1 VEFAMT
7 VKILLVDDDEAF
19 RAVTAVAL
27 ESAGYAVREAA
38 DGYAA
43 LEAMR
48 RDRPD
53 LVISDLSMPGID
65 GREFCRRV
73 RATPQFDGVRLLI
86 LSALVEA
93 DGAGGVSAPDA
104 DGCLSK
110 QGCLTQLL
118 GKVEALTA
126 RPGR

>member
-1 VEFAMT
+1 MT

-19 RAVTAVAL
+19 RAVAAVAL

-38 DGYAA
+38 DGHAA

-48 RDRPD
+48 GERPD
-53 LVISDLSMPGID
+53 LVISDLSMPGLD

-73 RATPQFDGVRLLI
+73 RANPQFDGVRLLI
-86 LSALVEA
+86 LSGLVEP
-93 DGAGGVSAPDA
+93 DGACAVAAPDA

-110 QGCLTQLL
+110 QGCLSQLL
-118 GKVEALTA
+118 GKIESLTS
-126 RPGR
+126 RSGR